1 MFFPQNLNIPF
12 FSQTKQLDKASPIN
26 SWIDAH
32 KLLRRFGLSSGEAF
46 IQVECGNEHFVRAAS
61 KVVGMNGTVYAV
73 DCNQENID
81 YLRKK
86 LTALQEQNITVRYSE
101 LYPLRLKSGIGNFL
115 LLACVLHKIEH
126 PSILLTEIKR
136 ILEPC
141 GSLVIIESEA
151 DRRIWRRWKPQRV
164 GEELSFLSIDQTKN
178 ILKKAGFY
186 IICTSEIERNF
197 YAVKAAPVKS

>member
-1 MFFPQNLNIPF
+1 MIFPQSLNIPF

-73 DCNQENID
+73 DSNQENVE
-81 YLRKK
+81 YLRNK
-86 LTALQEQNITVRYSE
+86 LTPQHEQNITVRYSE
-101 LYPLRLKSGIGNFL
+101 LYPVRLKSGIGNFL
-115 LLACVLHKIEH
+115 LLACVLHKVEQ
-126 PSILLTEIKR
+126 PEFLLAEIKR

-141 GSLVIIESEA
+141 GALVIIESEA
-151 DRRIWRRWKPQRV
+151 DKRIWRRLKLQGGGKDRSSLP
-164 GEELSFLSIDQTKN
+164 IDQTEN
-178 ILKKAGFY
+178 ILREAGFY
-186 IICTSEIERNF
+186 IICTIEIERNF